1 MADTMKKR
9 FRKAGRTLLI
19 KPVETKESQ
28 FESHVKTLL
37 ETQKFEGL
45 VSVSDSAKGAK
56 FLLFDTISNAVV
68 AFKVFRKDD
77 LVFVKYAHYKV
88 FFNMTGLTTL
98 DKVDY
103 NQVKESHSTWVTD
116 KTQANVLYYK
126 LYSNGD
132 KYLGCG
138 EMTVDTKEGVD
149 QLLQKDSLLK
159 DYTLKIEKTTLGGKY
174 YQYNRT
180 KKEGT
185 SKEEEEEEN

>member
-19 KPVETKESQ
+19 KPVESKETK

-37 ETQKFEGL
+37 ENQKFEGI

-56 FLLFDTISNAVV
+56 FLLFDTISNAIT
-68 AFKVFRKDD
+68 AFKVFRNDE
-77 LVFVKYAHYKV
+77 LVFVKYAHYRI

-103 NQVKESHSTWVTD
+103 NQVKETHSTWVTD
-116 KTQANVLYYK
+116 KTQSNVLYYK
-126 LYSNGD
+126 LYRNGD

-149 QLLQKDSLLK
+149 HLLQKDSLLK
-159 DYTLKIEKTTLGGKY
+159 EYTINVDNATLGGKY
-174 YQYNRT
+174 FQYNRT
-180 KKEGT
+180 KKDD
-185 SKEEEEEEN
+185 SKEEEEEQQ